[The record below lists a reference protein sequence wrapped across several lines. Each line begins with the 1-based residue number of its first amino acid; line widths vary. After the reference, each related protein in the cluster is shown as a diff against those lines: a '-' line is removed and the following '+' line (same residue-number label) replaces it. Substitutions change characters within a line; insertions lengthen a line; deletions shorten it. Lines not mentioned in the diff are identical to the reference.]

1 MIMTLEEKQYLI
13 EQANTVSEIGEV
25 SDGYHTFNS
34 LYNQRLCLWAALV
47 KAYKDKAWKS
57 KKHDDGEPCFGGGW
71 FLVGITTPAGDYT
84 YHCKMK
90 DWDLFD
96 CKVLDKAPEFD
107 GHTDKDVMR
116 VLTLQPNN
124 FQWIPV
130 EEELPEEKQKVLVYM
145 PADERCDHEYM
156 CEALYN
162 YAWHKWED
170 ADEPIELEGI
180 THWMPLPIPPRK
192 EE

>member
-1 MIMTLEEKQYLI
+1 MNKEEKQYLI

-34 LYNQRLCLWAALV
+34 LYNQRLYLWAALV
-47 KAYKDKAWKS
+47 KAYKDKAWKTQ
-57 KKHDDGEPCFGGGW
+57 KHNDGEPCFGGGW

-84 YHCKMK
+84 YHYELK

-107 GHTDKDVMR
+107 GHTDKDITR
-116 VLTLQPNN
+116 VLTLQSRYAYH
-124 FQWIPV
+124 WIPV
-130 EEELPEEKQKVLVYM
+130 EERLPKEKGKYMFRLSNGDMCYETYYPKLKLV
-145 PADERCDHEYM
+145 A
-156 CEALYN
+156 N
-162 YAWHKWED
+162 V
-170 ADEPIELEGI
+170 
-180 THWMPLPIPPRK
+180 THWMEIVPPRK

>member
-1 MIMTLEEKQYLI
+1 MTQEEKQYLI

-47 KAYKDKAWKS
+47 KAYKDKAWKTRR
-57 KKHDDGEPCFGGGW
+57 HHDGEPCFGGDW

-84 YHCKMK
+84 YHYELK
-90 DWDLFD
+90 DWNLFD

-107 GHTDKDVMR
+107 GHTDKDVVR
-116 VLTLQPNN
+116 VLSLHTNQHPA
-124 FQWIPV
+124 WVSV
-130 EEELPEEKQKVLVYM
+130 EDRLPKEKQKVLAYFS
-145 PADERCDHEYM
+145 PNEECEHEYACM
-156 CEALYN
+156 ALYN
-162 YAWHKWED
+162 YGFHHWED
-170 ADEPIELEGI
+170 AEDSGIILEGV
-180 THWMPLPIPPRK
+180 THWMEIVPPRK